1 MRLTW
6 LSSYPTKS
14 LSLVTFSLFV
24 VVLLFRF
31 GSYCPQISG
40 QTLNEDYSLSPSPSL
55 PPLFSFSFSENIYMI
70 ELTLTNV
77 RIAQMTQLERG
88 ERLLNGLL
96 NFILVVAGIYFARCH
111 FRFCIPSK

>member
-1 MRLTW
+1 
-6 LSSYPTKS
+6 
-14 LSLVTFSLFV
+14 
-24 VVLLFRF
+24 
-31 GSYCPQISG
+31 
-40 QTLNEDYSLSPSPSL
+40 
-55 PPLFSFSFSENIYMI
+55 MI